1 MKSKLM
7 FFVRLSR
14 KRARTQA
21 RRLYVLM
28 KQYRSD
34 PVRNFRMHSEAAGLA
49 ISASYYLRQAEIAG
63 RIILTVDG
71 ERRQLFLVDGYKR
84 APQSTLTNMTGS
96 TT

>member
-7 FFVRLSR
+7 FFARLSR

-21 RRLYVLM
+21 RRLNVLM

-34 PVRNFRMHSEAAGLA
+34 PVRNFRTHSEAAGLA
-49 ISASYYLRQAEIAG
+49 RSASYYLRQAEIAG

-71 ERRQLFLVDGYKR
+71 KRRQLFLVDIDKQT
-84 APQSTLTNMTGS
+84 PQGTLTNMTGS

>member
-21 RRLYVLM
+21 RRLSALM
-28 KQYRSD
+28 KRYRSD
-34 PVRNFRMHSEAAGLA
+34 PVCNFRTHSEAASLA
-49 ISASYYLRQAEIAG
+49 RSVSYYLREAEMAG

-71 ERRQLFLVDGYKR
+71 DRRQVFLVDDD
-84 APQSTLTNMTGS
+84 TNESDVNFTRRMK
-96 TT
+96 